1 MKFFSRKAP
10 KGPIVPVKPE
20 SLRLLTEYVLH
31 MSITCLAD
39 EDIEPL
45 YKEYIEDPRLG
56 TLEKDELTQAYLAL
70 HLRSAQSTAN
80 A

>member
-1 MKFFSRKAP
+1 MKILSRKPP
-10 KGPIVPVKPE
+10 KNSIASVKPE
-20 SLRLLTEYVLH
+20 SVRLLTEYVLH

-56 TLEKDELTQAYLAL
+56 KIEREELTQAYLAL